1 VVIYLISAHY
11 TLPSIS
17 NLTVTPLHI
26 IKIICFQNFQRMST
40 ANKAKLAM
48 QQRQTHKQHQLYLP
62 MTLPMARQ
70 VVRYMIGTGLAK
82 EKAAATAAAATT
94 TVRRDVES
102 NADAGADDIK
112 NGMCS
117 LLGPSCCVL

>member
-1 VVIYLISAHY
+1 VVINLISAHY

-17 NLTVTPLHI
+17 NLTVTPFNYY
-26 IKIICFQNFQRMST
+26 KIICFQNFQRMST
-40 ANKAKLAM
+40 SNKAKLAM
-48 QQRQTHKQHQLYLP
+48 QQRQTQKQQQLYLP

-82 EKAAATAAAATT
+82 EKAAAATAATT
-94 TVRRDVES
+94 AVRR
-102 NADAGADDIK
+102 ADGIK